1 MQDMTKKQMII
12 DYVAINDGATYTQII
27 KFIFEHNHP
36 GKGYNWRS
44 NRGYWSGGFGGGC
57 LMTPGRYDEYLTK
70 IEGKYYAVREGKIVN
85 YPWSGYSN
93 MKCEGPNCC

>member
-1 MQDMTKKQMII
+1 MTKKQMII

-36 GKGYNWRS
+36 GKGY
-44 NRGYWSGGFGGGC
+44 
-57 LMTPGRYDEYLTK
+57 
-70 IEGKYYAVREGKIVN
+70 AVREGKIVN

-93 MKCEGPNCC
+93 MTCEGPNCC